1 MAQMP
6 IFVVDGFFV
15 TKGYLEKLKYSLQ
28 RKEIEAVIIRYLR
41 LASISPAAPGSLEEL
56 INYRLNIKIERIFHK
71 LSSYLELNESGPG
84 FHGITRVDV

>member
-6 IFVVDGFFV
+6 IFVVDGFFI
-15 TKGYLEKLKYSLQ
+15 TKGYLEKLKHALQ

-41 LASISPAAPGSLEEL
+41 LASISPAHPDSFVKL
-56 INYRLNIKIERIFHK
+56 NYRLNKRIEHIFHK
-71 LSSYLELNESGPG
+71 LLSYLELNESGPG

>member
-1 MAQMP
+1 M
-6 IFVVDGFFV
+6 DS
-15 TKGYLEKLKYSLQ
+15 LSLKATLKHALQ

-41 LASISPAAPGSLEEL
+41 LASISPADPGSLVEL
-56 INYRLNIKIERIFHK
+56 NYRLNIRIECIFHK

>member
-1 MAQMP
+1 M
-6 IFVVDGFFV
+6 DS
-15 TKGYLEKLKYSLQ
+15 LSLKATLKHALQ

-41 LASISPAAPGSLEEL
+41 LASISPADPGSLVEL
-56 INYRLNIKIERIFHK
+56 NYRLNIRIEGIFHN